1 MKPPPTLPEFQELN
15 YMTYKLL
22 VQTDDSTQ
30 EIINVEETGSYYDET
45 KILWDERIDGELPS
59 VTLGAMKRIGNNL
72 IVDNV
77 ELESI
82 NTRELQD
89 KKSRSLKL
97 IDGSSDEL
105 ITAAIGRRDTE
116 YLQAEKQAQ
125 EFIAAGYKGN
135 TYPYVSSWAIAKNET
150 NEWAAD
156 NIIETATAWREVQ
169 SDLRAKRLMHKENV
183 RNSETQEEIDAVMT
197 SWGIYINALKQSME
211 SN

>member
-1 MKPPPTLPEFQELN
+1 
-15 YMTYKLL
+15 MTYKLL
-22 VQTDDSTQ
+22 VQVDDATQ
-30 EIINVEETGSYYDET
+30 EIVEVEETGSYYDET
-45 KILWDERIDGELPS
+45 KILWDERIDGELPP
-59 VTLGAMKRIGNNL
+59 VTLGAMKRIGNSLVLDDFQKDL
-72 IVDNV
+72 INKNQLKYNKI
-77 ELESI
+77 E
-82 NTRELQD
+82 
-89 KKSRSLKL
+89 SLKI

-135 TYPYVSSWAIAKNET
+135 TYPYVSSWATAKNET

-183 RNSETQEEIDAVMT
+183 RNSETQEEIDTVMA
-197 SWGIYINALKQSME
+197 SWHGYINALKQSME

>member
-1 MKPPPTLPEFQELN
+1 
-15 YMTYKLL
+15 MTYKLL
-22 VQTDDSTQ
+22 VQTDDANQ
-30 EIINVEETGSYYDET
+30 EIICVEETGSYYDET
-45 KILWDERIDGELPS
+45 KILWDERIDGDIPP
-59 VTLGAMKRIGNNL
+59 VTLGAMKRIGNSLVLDDFQKDL
-72 IVDNV
+72 INKNQLKYNKI
-77 ELESI
+77 E
-82 NTRELQD
+82 
-89 KKSRSLKL
+89 SLKI

-135 TYPYVSSWAIAKNET
+135 TYPYVSSWATAKNET

-183 RNSETQEEIDAVMT
+183 RNSETQEEIDTVMA
-197 SWGIYINALKQSME
+197 SWHGYINALKQSME

>member
-1 MKPPPTLPEFQELN
+1 
-15 YMTYKLL
+15 MTYKLL

-45 KILWDERIDGELPS
+45 KILWDERIDGDIPP
-59 VTLGAMKRIGNNL
+59 VTLGAMKRIGNSLVLDDFQKDL
-72 IVDNV
+72 INKNQLKYNKI
-77 ELESI
+77 E
-82 NTRELQD
+82 
-89 KKSRSLKL
+89 SLKI

-135 TYPYVSSWAIAKNET
+135 TYPYVSSWATAKNET

-183 RNSETQEEIDAVMT
+183 RNSETQEEIDTVMA
-197 SWGIYINALKQSME
+197 SWHGYINALKQSME

>member
-1 MKPPPTLPEFQELN
+1 
-15 YMTYKLL
+15 MTYKLL

-45 KILWDERIDGELPS
+45 KILWDERIDGDIPP
-59 VTLGAMKRIGNNL
+59 VTLGAMKRIGNSLVLDDFQKDL
-72 IVDNV
+72 INKNQLKYNKI
-77 ELESI
+77 E
-82 NTRELQD
+82 
-89 KKSRSLKL
+89 SLKI

-135 TYPYVSSWAIAKNET
+135 TYPYVSSWATAKNET
-150 NEWAAD
+150 NVWASD

-183 RNSETQEEIDAVMT
+183 RNSETQEEIDTVMA
-197 SWGIYINALKQSME
+197 SWHGYINALKQSME

>member
-1 MKPPPTLPEFQELN
+1 
-15 YMTYKLL
+15 MTYKLL
-22 VQTDDSTQ
+22 VQTDDANQ
-30 EIINVEETGSYYDET
+30 EIICVEETGSYYDET
-45 KILWDERIDGELPS
+45 KILWDEREDGELPD
-59 VTLGAMKRIGNNL
+59 VKLGAMKRIGDSL

-82 NTRELQD
+82 NTKQLQD
-89 KKSRSLKL
+89 KKSQSLKL
-97 IDGSSDEL
+97 IDESSDEL

-135 TYPYVSSWAIAKNET
+135 TYPYVSSWATAKNET

-183 RNSETQEEIDAVMT
+183 RNSETQEEIDTVMA
-197 SWGIYINALKQSME
+197 SWQLYIKTLKQSLE
-211 SN
+211 SY